1 MSGRFQGKVAIVT
14 GGGSGI
20 GLEAARQLV
29 AEGAKV
35 VLNGRRA
42 AVLDDAVRLLGSD
55 QAAAV
60 PGDIRDPQT
69 ASLLVQAAED
79 RFGGVDILINNAGVF
94 APKPFLEIGEE
105 DYDRFLDIILKGK
118 FFMAQAAARA
128 MRKRGGGAIVQTGS
142 MWALMAVGATPS
154 SAYSAANA
162 GVHALVRNLALELA
176 SFGIRI
182 NAVAPAVVETPVY
195 ETFLGKSEAAQV
207 LSTFH
212 AFHPLGRNGQVRD
225 VASAILFLASE
236 ESSWI
241 TGIVLP
247 VDGGVTAGRH
257 SSMTAEV
264 SH

>member
-1 MSGRFQGKVAIVT
+1 MSRRFEGKVAIVT

-20 GLEAARQLV
+20 GLETARQLV

-35 VLNGRRA
+35 VINGRRA
-42 AVLDDAVRLLGSD
+42 QVLDDAVRLLGLD
-55 QAAAV
+55 HAAAV
-60 PGDIRDPQT
+60 AGDISRPETSTGLVAT
-69 ASLLVQAAED
+69 AEG

-94 APKPFLEIGEE
+94 KPKPFLEISEG
-105 DYDRFLDIILKGK
+105 DYDHFLDIILKGK
-118 FFMAQAAARA
+118 FFMAQAAAKA

-176 SFGIRI
+176 PLGIRI

-195 ETFLGKSEAAQV
+195 ETFLGREEAAKV

-212 AFHPLGRNGQVRD
+212 AFHPLGRNGQPRD
-225 VASAILFLASE
+225 VAAAILFLASE
-236 ESSWI
+236 ESAWI
-241 TGIVLP
+241 TGAVLP
-247 VDGGVTAGRH
+247 VDGGVTAGRN
-257 SSMTAEV
+257 
-264 SH
+264 

>member
-1 MSGRFQGKVAIVT
+1 MSGRFQGEVAIVT

-20 GLEAARQLV
+20 GLETARQLV

-60 PGDIRDPQT
+60 PGDIRHPQT
-69 ASLLVQAAED
+69 ASLLVEAAQD
-79 RFGGVDILINNAGVF
+79 RF
-94 APKPFLEIGEE
+94 
-105 DYDRFLDIILKGK
+105 
-118 FFMAQAAARA
+118 
-128 MRKRGGGAIVQTGS
+128 GGAIVQTGS

-176 SFGIRI
+176 PFGIRI
-182 NAVAPAVVETPVY
+182 NAVASVVVETPVY

-212 AFHPLGRNGQVRD
+212 AFHPLGRNGQARD

-257 SSMTAEV
+257 SSMNAEV